1 MATGLHVVS
10 SNRLEL
16 LGGRLA
22 DALGRPRRD
31 PLGEEIVVVQSR
43 GMARWVQW
51 ELARRTG
58 ICARTRFPFPKH
70 FLQKVRDQVVPE
82 AAGEKRFEP
91 DAMTWRV
98 WAELEAH
105 RTDPVF
111 AEASR
116 YAGDDPRRRF
126 QLATRVAGLLD
137 QYAVYR
143 PDFLASWEAGTEGDW
158 QAALWRAIRPGRDA
172 WPESRWLEA
181 VVSGLERG
189 PVAGLPERV
198 ALFGIAGL
206 PPAYL
211 RVLAALATQV
221 EVTLYTLQPT
231 TEFWAD
237 LVSRREEDRHLRRAG
252 RDVTDASGLHL
263 ERGPRL
269 LMSLGRLGRS
279 FLRQLADHGAG
290 GGEDPFEDP
299 GEDSLL
305 HLLQSDLL
313 HLRNRTADGAAPVRI
328 RLLAEDP
335 SLRVHVCHSPRR
347 ELEVLQ
353 DQLLDAFESN
363 PTLEPRDI
371 LVLTPDIEGYAPL
384 IHAVFGAPEDER
396 CRIPYSIA
404 DRVPLLES
412 SLAKAFLR
420 ILSLPGRRCGRSEIE
435 PLLEVPAL
443 RRRFGI
449 PAEGVQ
455 RIRAWLETLGT
466 SWGLD
471 AEHRGSLGLP
481 PFPQGTWRQGADRL
495 LLGAAMASGDGEPIG
510 GLGPVEGIEG
520 DGAILAGAFAA
531 LVTALSELQS
541 LRTRALPLADWRLE
555 LGRYFSAF
563 FLPEADEEFDAR
575 LVRGALDRF
584 GTSAGASGFDGV
596 VPLEAIRGQLEHWL
610 SEERSAGG
618 FLRGGVTFAALK
630 PMRSIPARVIA
641 VLGLNDSEFPRQ
653 AIPLGFDLIAQKPR
667 AGDEAREADDRHL
680 FLETLLSARDRLHL
694 SFVGQSIRD
703 NAPLPPSV
711 VVGELLDHLADIAEG
726 GATAVEGAVVVRHPL
741 HAFSA
746 DYFGRRG
753 DPRLFRYS
761 EESRRAAE
769 VSCGGIVA
777 VEPPFLVGELKS
789 VGEPDSGVEL
799 DDLLEFLRNPAKFF
813 LGRTLGVRL
822 PRTGAPTVDRE
833 LFSLEGRGEFR
844 LKQRWLE
851 EMRSGAT
858 PGALS
863 VRACADGNLPLG
875 PAGELDAHSLGSGLS
890 ALLASIPAADREE
903 HGPLPFEV
911 RLGGT
916 LLRGRLEGLTAG
928 GLVLAKPAKF
938 KAGDLLDLWARLLV
952 LSVVPDVRTPRSARM
967 WVEGDSG
974 DVETWQLSPPPD
986 PKAELSSLLELFAAG
1001 MKRPLPLFP
1010 RSSAEYSRPA
1020 GPRTRKSP
1028 LERALGEWEGND
1040 RVPGEAADPAMA
1052 LCFGAVR
1059 PHPLNDEFAALAG
1072 RVFGPAWANS
1082 GKGSA

>member
-16 LGGRLA
+16 LGGLLA
-22 DALGRPRRD
+22 DALGRPRQD

-43 GMARWVQW
+43 GMARWLQL

-58 ICARTRFPFPKH
+58 VCARTRFPFPKL
-70 FLQKVRDQVVPE
+70 FLQEVRDRVIPA

-105 RTDPVF
+105 REDPMF

-126 QLATRVAGLLD
+126 QLATRLAGLLD

-143 PDFLASWEAGTEGDW
+143 PDFLAAWESGTGGDW
-158 QAALWRAIRPGRDA
+158 QATLWREIRPGPDA
-172 WPESRWLEA
+172 WPESRWLEE
-181 VVSGLERG
+181 VVSGLEHG
-189 PVAGLPERV
+189 PVDGLPERV
-198 ALFGIAGL
+198 SLFGIAGL

-211 RVLAALATQV
+211 RVLAALASQV
-221 EVTLYTLQPT
+221 EVTLYSLQPT
-231 TEFWAD
+231 PEFWAY
-237 LVSRREEDRHLRRAG
+237 LVSRREEARHLQLAG
-252 RDVTDASGLHL
+252 RDGSDASGLHL

-269 LMSLGRLGRS
+269 LMSLGRLGRG
-279 FLRQLADHGAG
+279 FLGQLAEHGAG

-305 HLLQSDLL
+305 HVLQSDLL
-313 HLRNRTADGAAPVRI
+313 HLRNRTADGSAPVRI
-328 RLLAEDP
+328 EVRKEDQ

-353 DQLLDAFESN
+353 DQLLDAFDSD

-396 CRIPYSIA
+396 CRIPYSVA
-404 DRVPLLES
+404 DRVPLAES
-412 SLAKAFLR
+412 SLAEAFLR

-455 RIRAWLETLGT
+455 RIRAWLESLGT

-471 AEHRGSLGLP
+471 AAHRGTLGLP

-510 GLGPVEGIEG
+510 GLGPMEGIEG
-520 DGAILAGAFAA
+520 DGAVLAGAFAS
-531 LVTALSELQS
+531 LVTALSELQV
-541 LRTRALPLADWRLE
+541 LRTRVLPLADWMSE
-555 LGRYFSAF
+555 LGRCFGAF
-563 FLPEADEEFDAR
+563 FLPEAEEEFDAR

-584 GTSAGASGFDGV
+584 GGSARASGFDGAI
-596 VPLEAIRGQLEHWL
+596 PLEAIRGQLEQWL

-618 FLRGGVTFAALK
+618 FLRGGVTFGALK

-641 VLGLNDSEFPRQ
+641 VLGLNDSAFPRQ

-694 SFVGQSIRD
+694 SYVGQSIRD

-711 VVGELLDHLADIAEG
+711 VVGELLDHLSDIAEG
-726 GATAVEGAVVVRHPL
+726 GATAVEDAVVVRHPL

-746 DYFGRRG
+746 DYFGRRE

-769 VSCGGIVA
+769 VSCGGIAA
-777 VEPPFLVGELKS
+777 VEPPFLVGELKCAD
-789 VGEPDSGVEL
+789 EPVTEVEV

-822 PRTGAPTVDRE
+822 PRTGAATADRE
-833 LFSLEGRGEFR
+833 LFSLEGRGEFL
-844 LKQRWLE
+844 LKQRWLDDL
-851 EMRSGAT
+851 RSGAT
-858 PGALS
+858 AGALS
-863 VRACADGNLPLG
+863 ARALADGHLPLG
-875 PAGELDAHSLGSGLS
+875 PAGEIDARSLGAGLS

-903 HGPLPFEV
+903 RLPLPVEIRV
-911 RLGGT
+911 GSRR
-916 LLRGRLEGLTAG
+916 LRGRVEGLTSG

-938 KAGDLLDLWARLLV
+938 KAGDLLDLWVRMLV
-952 LSVVPDVRTPRSARM
+952 LSAVPNSGLPPGARM

-974 DVETWQLSPPPD
+974 EVESWHLAPPSD
-986 PKAELSSLLELFAAG
+986 PAAELSSLLELFAAG
-1001 MKRPLPLFP
+1001 LRRPLPFFP
-1010 RSSAEYSRPA
+1010 RSSAEYSRPV
-1020 GPRTRKSP
+1020 GPRTKKSP
-1028 LERALGEWEGND
+1028 IERALAEWEGND
-1040 RVPGEAADPAMA
+1040 RVRGESSDPAMA
-1052 LCFGAVR
+1052 LCFGTKK
-1059 PHPLNDEFAALAG
+1059 PHPLDEEFAALAG
-1072 RVFGPAWANS
+1072 TVFGPVWANS
-1082 GKGSA
+1082 RKGSA

>member
-22 DALGRPRRD
+22 DTLGRPRRD
-31 PLGEEIVVVQSR
+31 PFGEEIVVVQSR
-43 GMARWVQW
+43 GMARWVQL

-58 ICARTRFPFPKH
+58 VCARTRFPFPKL
-70 FLQKVRDQVVPE
+70 FLQEVRDRVIPA

-105 RTDPVF
+105 REDPVF

-143 PDFLASWEAGTEGDW
+143 PDFLAAWETGTGGDW
-158 QAALWRAIRPGRDA
+158 QAALWRAMRPGPDA
-172 WPESRWLEA
+172 WPESRWLQE

-189 PVAGLPERV
+189 PVVGLPERV
-198 ALFGIAGL
+198 SLFGIAGL
-206 PPAYL
+206 PPAYM
-211 RVLAALATQV
+211 RVLAALASQV
-221 EVTLYTLQPT
+221 EVTLYSLQPT
-231 TEFWAD
+231 PEFWAY
-237 LVSRREEDRHLRRAG
+237 LVSRREEARHLQRVG
-252 RDVTDASGLHL
+252 GNGSDASGLHL

-269 LMSLGRLGRS
+269 LMSLGRLGRG
-279 FLRQLADHGAG
+279 FLGQLAEHGAG
-290 GGEDPFEDP
+290 GGDDPFEDP

-305 HLLQSDLL
+305 HVLQSDLL
-313 HLRNRTADGAAPVRI
+313 LLRNRTDDDASPDRI
-328 RLLAEDP
+328 PMRSEDP

-353 DQLLDAFESN
+353 DQLLDAFESD
-363 PTLEPRDI
+363 PALEPRDV

-404 DRVPLLES
+404 DRVPLAES
-412 SLAKAFLR
+412 SLAEAFLR

-449 PAEGVQ
+449 PADGVQ

-471 AEHRGSLGLP
+471 TEHRGSLGLP

-495 LLGAAMASGDGEPIG
+495 LLGAAMASGDGESIG
-510 GLGPVEGIEG
+510 GLGPADGIEG
-520 DGAILAGAFAA
+520 EGAILAGSFAA
-531 LVTALSELQS
+531 LVSALSELQS
-541 LRTRALPLADWRLE
+541 LRTRLLPLAGWMSE
-555 LGRYFSAF
+555 LGRCFGTF
-563 FLPEADEEFDAR
+563 LLPEADEEFDAR

-584 GTSAGASGFDGV
+584 GSSARVSGFDGAI
-596 VPLEAIRGQLEHWL
+596 PLEAVRGQLEQWL

-641 VLGLNDSEFPRQ
+641 VLGLNDSAFPRQ
-653 AIPLGFDLIAQKPR
+653 AIPLGFDLIARNPR

-694 SFVGQSIRD
+694 SYVGQSIRD

-711 VVGELLDHLADIAEG
+711 VVGELLDHLADIADG
-726 GATAVEGAVVVRHPL
+726 GAPAVEATVVVRHPL

-769 VSCGGIVA
+769 VSCGGIAA

-789 VGEPDSGVEL
+789 DGATTSVVEL
-799 DDLLEFLRNPAKFF
+799 DDLREFLRNPSKFF
-813 LGRTLGVRL
+813 LGRALGVRL
-822 PRTGAPTVDRE
+822 PRTGEPPSDRE
-833 LFSLEGRGEFR
+833 LFSVEGRGKFL

-851 EMRSGAT
+851 GLRSGA
-858 PGALS
+858 
-863 VRACADGNLPLG
+863 
-875 PAGELDAHSLGSGLS
+875 
-890 ALLASIPAADREE
+890 
-903 HGPLPFEV
+903 
-911 RLGGT
+911 
-916 LLRGRLEGLTAG
+916 
-928 GLVLAKPAKF
+928 
-938 KAGDLLDLWARLLV
+938 
-952 LSVVPDVRTPRSARM
+952 
-967 WVEGDSG
+967 
-974 DVETWQLSPPPD
+974 
-986 PKAELSSLLELFAAG
+986 
-1001 MKRPLPLFP
+1001 
-1010 RSSAEYSRPA
+1010 
-1020 GPRTRKSP
+1020 
-1028 LERALGEWEGND
+1028 
-1040 RVPGEAADPAMA
+1040 
-1052 LCFGAVR
+1052 
-1059 PHPLNDEFAALAG
+1059 LAG
-1072 RVFGPAWANS
+1072 
-1082 GKGSA
+1082 